1 MKVII
6 LALESSNVMML
17 LFPCRVQDYLEKQWH
32 DRADWILAYRRALP
46 TRGSNTNN
54 YAEATIRIV
63 KDIILCRQKAFNLIA
78 FLVYFSDTFEKYL
91 RARILNAVQP
101 VSSEASRKHR

>member
-1 MKVII
+1 MV
-6 LALESSNVMML
+6 LQGDCSCS
-17 LFPCRVQDYLEKQWH
+17 PCVKDYLEKQWS
-32 DRADWILAYRRALP
+32 DRNDWILAFRRALP

-101 VSSEASRKHR
+101 VSSVASRKHR

>member
-1 MKVII
+1 MV
-6 LALESSNVMML
+6 LQGDCSCS
-17 LFPCRVQDYLEKQWH
+17 PCVKDYLEKQWS
-32 DRADWILAYRRALP
+32 DRSDWILAFRRALP

-54 YAEATIRIV
+54 YAEATIRN
-63 KDIILCRQKAFNLIA
+63 IILCRQKAFNLIA

-101 VSSEASRKHR
+101 VSSVASRKHR